1 MTNEMAN
8 GGHGGGLVIARR
20 RAVVL
25 HACVCVCLR
34 RAFGDSDDGGGD
46 LLLCVSTIPAPAA
59 ALARTLPAPERRLRS
74 MLNRAS

>member
-20 RAVVL
+20 ATR
-25 HACVCVCLR
+25 VCLCVLRQR